1 MEEDDFQMDDSDEK
15 LEYYMSIG
23 AIELEG
29 MDENGEIIYS
39 ISEDAKELAPELWES
54 HTEHIDKALV
64 ALYEKGL
71 VSVEYDENLQATITL
86 TPEGKEIAKEYGLI
100 ELFNKDIPND

>member
-1 MEEDDFQMDDSDEK
+1 MDSSDEK

-39 ISEDAKELAPELWES
+39 ISENAKEIAPELWES

-64 ALYEKGL
+64 ALYEQGL
-71 VSVEYDENLQATITL
+71 LSVEYDENLEATITL
-86 TPEGKEIAKEYGLI
+86 TAEGKEIAKEYGLI
-100 ELFNKDIPND
+100 ELFNKDVPND